1 MEKDKKEL
9 VEVTLSALERLLK
22 MFQAERYIHLV
33 LTGISFLLLLYGSY
47 LVLTQKP
54 ANIEILVSIFG
65 GGGLI
70 AISSTHVS
78 NFFNRAF
85 TLVEDLIKD
94 LSK

>member
-1 MEKDKKEL
+1 MDKEKREL
-9 VEVTLSALERLLK
+9 VELTLNALERLLK

-33 LTGISFLLLLYGSY
+33 LTGLSFLLLLYGSY

-54 ANIEILVSIFG
+54 ANVEILVSIFG

-70 AISSTHVS
+70 AISSTRVS
-78 NFFNRAF
+78 SFFNRAF